1 MKRGL
6 IAFLLVLAFVAGL
19 TSCAT
24 SKTTTKENITPVISE
39 KQEVETVSVEQPV
52 TETET
57 ITENAVTEEAE
68 EESNWLSAIGK
79 IKGLNVKSYRLRGVG
94 PDGAFFDW
102 IDVKSPK
109 VALSDIRRGEW
120 TLFAEALAE
129 DGTVLATGSLKT
141 FLSESTPLGTLLL
154 SDEVGSGS
162 IKCNLSWNT
171 SQVLYPSIEIYIK
184 THDGE
189 FVARDKSEIE
199 ITENGKAV
207 WTASNVPSGS
217 YIARIILKDEGQVV
231 SGIAAALRVV
241 ENKES
246 FGNCQFVIGKL
257 STVFGIDLQNSPL
270 DTVEGDITLANGILT
285 FESPLTN
292 LEYTWF
298 IDGSALIDL
307 NTQSLD
313 IATLNLPKGYY
324 RFDCIASQE
333 NGFSSI
339 NTNTVYVYVDGASVI
354 CVTPEE
360 ADSQKGD
367 VPNGYFEVLTDPEN
381 NSPDVQ
387 IITLETVDGDKP
399 ATPLVSSETTTE
411 TENVEA
417 KPEEVTEPE
426 TVVTEN
432 VVTEAKPVVTETVVT
447 EVLPTEPE
455 TDTNS
460 EDVAEDEDITT
471 SEGSS
476 KLSDEEIDEILRYIP
491 EDARAEV
498 IAEVEVAKSEKKGQ
512 TADEI
517 WYNAMKKAF
526 EIAGRDPS
534 ELDKYYF

>member
-1 MKRGL
+1 MRRGF
-6 IAFLLVLAFVAGL
+6 IAFLLVLALVASL
-19 TSCAT
+19 TSCAS
-24 SKTTTKENITPVISE
+24 SKSATKTEKISNPVISE
-39 KQEVETVSVEQPV
+39 KQDIETVSVEQSTPETEVTDAAV
-52 TETET
+52 TETVD
-57 ITENAVTEEAE
+57 TEE

-162 IKCNLSWNT
+162 IKCNISWNT

-246 FGNCQFVIGKL
+246 LGNCQFVIGKL

-270 DTVEGDITLANGILT
+270 DTVEGNITLTNGILT
-285 FESPLTN
+285 FESSLGD

-298 IDGSALIDL
+298 VDGTALIDL

-324 RFDCIASQE
+324 RFDCIASQK
-333 NGFSSI
+333 NGFSSV

-367 VPNGYFEVLTDPEN
+367 VPAGYFEVLTDPEN
-381 NSPDVQ
+381 DNPDVQ
-387 IITLETVDGDKP
+387 IITLETVDGTKP
-399 ATPLVSSETTTE
+399 VTPLVSSESEEVVTVTEDIPAVKIEDEIVNEAETE
-411 TENVEA
+411 TS
-417 KPEEVTEPE
+417 EEP
-426 TVVTEN
+426 
-432 VVTEAKPVVTETVVT
+432 A
-447 EVLPTEPE
+447 
-455 TDTNS
+455 
-460 EDVAEDEDITT
+460 
-471 SEGSS
+471 
-476 KLSDEEIDEILRYIP
+476 KLSDEEIEELLRYIP
-491 EDARAEV
+491 EDAREEV
-498 IAEVEVAKSEKKGQ
+498 VEEVEVAKVENKDQS
-512 TADEI
+512 ADEI
-517 WYNAMKKAF
+517 WYNSIKKAF
-526 EIAGRDPS
+526 EITGRDLS
-534 ELDKYYF
+534 ELDNYYF

>member
-1 MKRGL
+1 MRREF

-39 KQEVETVSVEQPV
+39 KQVVETVSVEQPV

-246 FGNCQFVIGKL
+246 LGNCQFVIGKL

-298 IDGSALIDL
+298 IDGTALIDL

-399 ATPLVSSETTTE
+399 ATPIVSSE
-411 TENVEA
+411 
-417 KPEEVTEPE
+417 
-426 TVVTEN
+426 TEN
-432 VVTEAKPVVTETVVT
+432 VVTEAKPVGTETIVTEI
-447 EVLPTEPE
+447 LPAISE
-455 TDTNS
+455 TDTDS
-460 EDVAEDEDITT
+460 KDVAKDEDITT

-476 KLSDEEIDEILRYIP
+476 KLSDEEIEDLLRYIP
-491 EDARAEV
+491 EDAREEV
-498 IAEVEVAKSEKKGQ
+498 IEEVEVAKTEKKGQ
-512 TADEI
+512 NTDEI
-517 WYNAMKKAF
+517 WYNSIKKAF

>member
-1 MKRGL
+1 MRRGF
-6 IAFLLVLAFVAGL
+6 IAFLLVLALVASL
-19 TSCAT
+19 TSCAS
-24 SKTTTKENITPVISE
+24 SKSATKTEKISNPVISE
-39 KQEVETVSVEQPV
+39 KQDIETVSVEQSTPETEVTDAAV
-52 TETET
+52 TETVDT
-57 ITENAVTEEAE
+57 E

-162 IKCNLSWNT
+162 IKCNISWNT

-246 FGNCQFVIGKL
+246 LGNCQFVIGKL

-270 DTVEGDITLANGILT
+270 DTVEGNITLTNGILT
-285 FESPLTN
+285 FESSLGD

-298 IDGSALIDL
+298 VDGTALIDL

-324 RFDCIASQE
+324 RFDCIASQK
-333 NGFSSI
+333 NGFSSV

-367 VPNGYFEVLTDPEN
+367 VPAGYFEVLTDPEN
-381 NSPDVQ
+381 DNPDVQ
-387 IITLETVDGDKP
+387 IITLETVDGTKP
-399 ATPLVSSETTTE
+399 VTPLVSSESEEVVTVTEDIPAVKIEDEIVNEAETE
-411 TENVEA
+411 TS
-417 KPEEVTEPE
+417 EEP
-426 TVVTEN
+426 
-432 VVTEAKPVVTETVVT
+432 A
-447 EVLPTEPE
+447 
-455 TDTNS
+455 
-460 EDVAEDEDITT
+460 
-471 SEGSS
+471 
-476 KLSDEEIDEILRYIP
+476 KLSDEEIEELLRYIP
-491 EDARAEV
+491 EDAREEV
-498 IAEVEVAKSEKKGQ
+498 VEEVEVAKVENKDQS
-512 TADEI
+512 ADEI
-517 WYNAMKKAF
+517 WYNSIKKAF
-526 EIAGRDPS
+526 EITGRDLS
-534 ELDKYYF
+534 ELDNYYF

>member
-1 MKRGL
+1 MRRGFL
-6 IAFLLVLAFVAGL
+6 AFLLVLALVASL
-19 TSCAT
+19 TSCAS
-24 SKTTTKENITPVISE
+24 SKSATKTEKISNPVISE
-39 KQEVETVSVEQPV
+39 KQDIETVSVEQSTPETEVTDAAV
-52 TETET
+52 TETVDT
-57 ITENAVTEEAE
+57 E

-162 IKCNLSWNT
+162 IKCNISWNT

-246 FGNCQFVIGKL
+246 LGNCQFVIGKL

-270 DTVEGDITLANGILT
+270 DTVEGNITLTNGILT
-285 FESPLTN
+285 FESSLGD

-298 IDGSALIDL
+298 VDGTALIDL

-324 RFDCIASQE
+324 RFDCIASQK
-333 NGFSSI
+333 NGFSSV

-367 VPNGYFEVLTDPEN
+367 VPAGYFEVLTDPEN
-381 NSPDVQ
+381 DNPDVQ
-387 IITLETVDGDKP
+387 IITLETVDGTKP
-399 ATPLVSSETTTE
+399 VTPLVSSESEEVVTVTEDIPAVKIEDEIVNEAETE
-411 TENVEA
+411 TS
-417 KPEEVTEPE
+417 EEP
-426 TVVTEN
+426 
-432 VVTEAKPVVTETVVT
+432 A
-447 EVLPTEPE
+447 
-455 TDTNS
+455 
-460 EDVAEDEDITT
+460 
-471 SEGSS
+471 
-476 KLSDEEIDEILRYIP
+476 KLSDEEIEELLRYIP
-491 EDARAEV
+491 EDAREEV
-498 IAEVEVAKSEKKGQ
+498 VEEVEVAKVENKDQS
-512 TADEI
+512 ADEI
-517 WYNAMKKAF
+517 WYNSIKKAF
-526 EIAGRDPS
+526 EITGRDLS
-534 ELDKYYF
+534 ELDNYYF

>member
-1 MKRGL
+1 MRRGF

-39 KQEVETVSVEQPV
+39 KQVVETVSVEQPV

-57 ITENAVTEEAE
+57 TTENAVTEEAE

-246 FGNCQFVIGKL
+246 LGNCQFVVGKL

-324 RFDCIASQE
+324 RFDCIANQE

-387 IITLETVDGDKP
+387 IITLETVDGEKP
-399 ATPLVSSETTTE
+399 ATPIVSSE
-411 TENVEA
+411 
-417 KPEEVTEPE
+417 
-426 TVVTEN
+426 TEN

-447 EVLPTEPE
+447 EVLPTVSE

-460 EDVAEDEDITT
+460 EDVTEDEDITT

-476 KLSDEEIDEILRYIP
+476 KLSDEEIEELLRYIP
-491 EDARAEV
+491 EDAREEV
-498 IAEVEVAKSEKKGQ
+498 IEEVEVAKTEKKGQ
-512 TADEI
+512 NADEI
-517 WYNAMKKAF
+517 WYNSIKKAF